1 MKQSE
6 IYAKNE
12 ANAWFNR
19 VDQSKKSFHANYIL
33 KTFNEQRLKGSNI
46 LELGCSGGGT
56 LTELKLYVNSVFG
69 VDLSTHAI
77 SSLNKLGIDGLVG
90 NIADKNLKIESRF
103 DIVMLPMVAMYIAD
117 DEFSQLVENI
127 TKIVSKK
134 GFLYI
139 SDFIVQDSIVN
150 INKHDERI
158 KIYKRNLDFYIN
170 NFKDFNLIEYKLIH
184 YDEIEKSRK
193 IERVKCGP
201 PVNDNDWAFVSLWQK
216 IV

>member
-1 MKQSE
+1 M
-6 IYAKNE
+6 YAQNE

-19 VDQSKKSFHANYIL
+19 VDQNKQSYHANCIL
-33 KTFNEQRLKGSNI
+33 KIFDKQKLSSSDV
-46 LELGCSGGGT
+46 LELGCSGGGALTT
-56 LTELKLYVNSVFG
+56 LMPHVNSVFG
-69 VDLSTHAI
+69 IDVSTH
-77 SSLNKLGIDGLVG
+77 GIRNLKKTGIGGMVG
-90 NIADKNLKIESRF
+90 NIANENIEIDRIF
-103 DIVMLPMVAMYIAD
+103 DIVMLPMVAMYISNE
-117 DEFSQLVENI
+117 EFGRLVNNI
-127 TKIVSKK
+127 VKIVSKK